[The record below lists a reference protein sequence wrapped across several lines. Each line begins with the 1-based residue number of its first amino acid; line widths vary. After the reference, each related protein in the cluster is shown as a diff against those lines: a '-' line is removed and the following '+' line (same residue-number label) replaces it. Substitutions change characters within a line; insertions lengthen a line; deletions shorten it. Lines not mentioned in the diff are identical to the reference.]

1 MLFGLFL
8 LRRLE
13 VVYRF
18 YATDDLCG
26 GGDVLDDLVHAFVRH
41 GGLIEGVGED
51 AGGID
56 ARHLAL
62 VLLHSETLKG
72 GGTRHKTACTVRRG
86 IVPILVSLTHA
97 NK

>member
-1 MLFGLFL
+1 MLQLNCSASKL

-13 VVYRF
+13 VVDRL
-18 YATDDLCG
+18 YAADDLCG

-56 ARHLAL
+56 ALHLAL
-62 VLLHSETLKG
+62 IIRHGETLKG
-72 GGTRHKTACTVRRG
+72 GGTRH
-86 IVPILVSLTHA
+86 
-97 NK
+97 